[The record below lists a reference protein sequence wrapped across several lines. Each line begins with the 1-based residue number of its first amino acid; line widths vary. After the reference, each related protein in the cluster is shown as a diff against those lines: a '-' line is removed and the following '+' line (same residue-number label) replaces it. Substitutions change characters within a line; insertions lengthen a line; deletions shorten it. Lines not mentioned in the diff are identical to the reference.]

1 MHRRVIRG
9 DNTQERRRGK
19 SERFGNHSLHLK
31 RKISNEDMDLETNYI
46 GNKYAEDILGSKS
59 KIPSMKQIRDGLG
72 TEAEFQIKRSM
83 GNI

>member
-1 MHRRVIRG
+1 
-9 DNTQERRRGK
+9 
-19 SERFGNHSLHLK
+19 
-31 RKISNEDMDLETNYI
+31 MDLETNYI
-46 GNKYAEDILGSKS
+46 GNKYAEDILGSKK